1 MSSTES
7 SRDEAAD
14 LFNSSSLRFD
24 ARCLASAASSL
35 ACSFLKSVQLASH
48 LLFKLFS
55 SRSKS
60 LVSSFKVLCSRSKV
74 AILAFN
80 LACLVRASDN
90 FRKLDRAGFDC
101 SDCSLK
107 VFNLI
112 SKFVLLVLKSLQSL
126 GPLGYLAVELPD
138 LIGLELANRFV
149 TFHGLAILALHAALH
164 AVLRRDVLVELVLEL
179 SQRLTVRKNFFHDR
193 LPSLIGVKPKCAW

>member
-35 ACSFLKSVQLASH
+35 ACSFLKSVQLVSH

-55 SRSKS
+55 TRSKS
-60 LVSSFKVLCSRSKV
+60 LISSFKVLCSRSKV

-90 FRKLDRAGFDC
+90 FRKLDRAGFDGFF
-101 SDCSLK
+101 SLEWVK
-107 VFNLI
+107 RWN
-112 SKFVLLVLKSLQSL
+112 
-126 GPLGYLAVELPD
+126 PD
-138 LIGLELANRFV
+138 LQEPGIVFAHYKNYMDSLA
-149 TFHGLAILALHAALH
+149 
-164 AVLRRDVLVELVLEL
+164 E
-179 SQRLTVRKNFFHDR
+179 
-193 LPSLIGVKPKCAW
+193 